1 MFLSSAISQTLNT
14 HYQTQSFSLGNAHT
28 TYPISA
34 FVTHLVYL
42 RGTTVRVDVDHI
54 TVRVSY
60 PVHRV
65 PCLLAM
71 TVLALTYVRCLPQ
84 SLGVKCLA
92 VDGIQESGDD
102 TPKYDAACVRSA
114 IDDILEQGGSEE

>member
-1 MFLSSAISQTLNT
+1 MDQNDRETDGYTAADYVSAISQTLNT

-42 RGTTVRVDVDHI
+42 RGTTIRVDVDHI
-54 TVRVSY
+54 T
-60 PVHRV
+60 
-65 PCLLAM
+65 
-71 TVLALTYVRCLPQ
+71 

-114 IDDILEQGGSEE
+114 IDDILEQGGSED